1 MHMNIAIDGL
11 SALAL
16 AGRLEIFRLLVK
28 TGPEGMAAGDIARA
42 IDARPNTLSANLN
55 ILSGAGLVRSQ
66 RQGRS
71 IIYRA
76 DYERMRD
83 LLAFLMEDCC
93 AGDASI
99 CAPLAEIVSRAACCE
114 PSRGVPL

>member
-1 MHMNIAIDGL
+1 MDMDAAASAL

-16 AGRLEIFRLLVK
+16 ASRLEIFRLLVRA
-28 TGPEGMAAGDIARA
+28 GQEGMAAGDIARA

-55 ILSGAGLVRSQ
+55 VLSGAGLVRS
-66 RQGRS
+66 RRHGRS

-76 DYERMRD
+76 DYERMQG

-99 CAPLAEIVSRAACCE
+99 CAPLAEIVSRAACCAA
-114 PSRGVPL
+114 

>member
-1 MHMNIAIDGL
+1 MDTAASAL

-16 AGRLEIFRLLVK
+16 ANRLEIFRLLVK
-28 TGPEGMAAGDIARA
+28 AGPEGMAAGDIARA
-42 IDARPNTLSANLN
+42 VDARPNTLSANLN
-55 ILSGAGLVRSQ
+55 VLSGAGLVRSQ

-76 DYERMRD
+76 DYERMRG

-93 AGDASI
+93 GGDASI
-99 CAPLAEIVSRAACCE
+99 CAPLAEIVSRAACCAA
-114 PSRGVPL
+114 

>member
-1 MHMNIAIDGL
+1 MDTAIGAL

-16 AGRLEIFRLLVK
+16 ANRLEIFRLLVK
-28 TGPEGMAAGDIARA
+28 AGPDGMAAGDIARA
-42 IDARPNTLSANLN
+42 TDARPNTLSANLN
-55 ILSGAGLVRSQ
+55 VLSGAGLVRAR

-93 AGDASI
+93 AGDAAI
-99 CAPLAEIVSRAACCE
+99 CAPLARIVPTRTD
-114 PSRGVPL
+114 G

>member
-1 MHMNIAIDGL
+1 MDMNTATAAL
-11 SALAL
+11 SAIAL
-16 AGRLEIFRLLVK
+16 ASRLEIFRLLVK
-28 TGPEGMAAGDIARA
+28 AGPDGMAAGDIARA
-42 IDARPNTLSANLN
+42 IDAKPNTLSANLN
-55 ILSGAGLVRSQ
+55 VLSGAGLVRSQ

-76 DYERMRD
+76 DYARMRD

-99 CAPLAEIVSRAACCE
+99 CAPLAGIVSRAACCAA
-114 PSRGVPL
+114 